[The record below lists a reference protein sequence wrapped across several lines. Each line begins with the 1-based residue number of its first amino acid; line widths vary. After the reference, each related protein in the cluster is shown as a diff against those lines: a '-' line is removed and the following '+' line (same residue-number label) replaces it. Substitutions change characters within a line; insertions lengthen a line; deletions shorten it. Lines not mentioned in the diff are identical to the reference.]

1 MARLQHIITPP
12 PTSSQG
18 IPRGKNKGARGKS
31 RKSKGGVIL
40 AKKEKGLAGQFRG
53 EEEEEEKEEREGGRV
68 REGGNGE
75 RGILGVIGLCEVKT
89 T

>member
-1 MARLQHIITPP
+1 M
-12 PTSSQG
+12 
-18 IPRGKNKGARGKS
+18 
-31 RKSKGGVIL
+31 

-53 EEEEEEKEEREGGRV
+53 EEEEEEKEEGRWESEGGR
-68 REGGNGE
+68 EWSGE